1 LKEEIMR
8 VLVFAALVSSVLLA
22 PAMAEEPR
30 SYDAAALPKDE
41 ASLRDLD
48 NAQMRIVRRAGAQC
62 AHSGEGGFGGYRNS
76 PRGRACIIG
85 LVESAVKSSENPALV
100 AYHNWLP
107 FPARYD
113 EMRVAYWQKLVES

>member
-1 LKEEIMR
+1 MR
-8 VLVFAALVSSVLLA
+8 VLLFATMVSAMCLT

-30 SYDAAALPKDE
+30 SYDAAALPHDE
-41 ASLRDLD
+41 QTLRDLD
-48 NAQMRIVRRAGAQC
+48 NEHLRIVRRAGAQC
-62 AHSGEGGFGGYRNS
+62 AHSGEGNFGGYRNS

-85 LVESAVKSSENPALV
+85 LVESAVNSSEKPALV

-113 EMRVAYWQKLVES
+113 EMRVAYWQKLVQG

>member
-1 LKEEIMR
+1 MR
-8 VLVFAALVSSVLLA
+8 VLMFVALVSSMLLT

-30 SYDAAALPKDE
+30 SYDASVLPRDE
-41 ASLRDLD
+41 VSLRDLD
-48 NAQMRIVRRAGAQC
+48 NEQLRIVRRAGAQC

-85 LVESAVKSSENPALV
+85 LVESAVKSSDNTVLI

-113 EMRVAYWQKLVES
+113 EMRVAYWQKLVQG